1 MAVGYLGGS
10 PSIPS
15 LDMRL
20 LRVGPALVL
29 GFVLS
34 SSTLAAQS
42 APAPLPPKKDRSWR
56 MDPRLQLAAEYDDN
70 IYLLPASKT
79 DDPGAP
85 SAADLVSGRYTGM
98 EASADVITSVNA
110 SLGLRG
116 SGMGGRDFTI
126 TPRAGYE
133 LFARNG
139 ERSNATVGLT
149 LEQQLRRDG
158 RLRLRADYQP
168 GYFSRN
174 YLADA
179 VDANANG
186 TITPEER
193 VYARGEYHG
202 SELQADYR
210 HRLAKSTRTHP
221 FGAWLIVGAG
231 YAARAYDAPFSA
243 RDFSGPIA
251 AARLQFDLASGME
264 LTTSYD
270 LAMLGSPVTTQVI
283 LLDEP
288 VYGEDLNG
296 NGNSTDLAARA
307 LRTVDRSRTEH
318 VIGES
323 ARFGVG
329 KDTDVELSVDYRM
342 RRFSSD
348 EPYDVANNGRKD
360 HRLQFGADLS
370 HKFSK
375 GVRMFAG
382 ASYGSQGLNRRTDLG
397 AEGAVDDYT
406 KLRAHAGVR
415 LTP

>member
-1 MAVGYLGGS
+1 MKVFRAGS
-10 PSIPS
+10 AF
-15 LDMRL
+15 
-20 LRVGPALVL
+20 ALAIV
-29 GFVLS
+29 FA
-34 SSTLAAQS
+34 SSTLGAQDVPAA
-42 APAPLPPKKDRSWR
+42 APPQRVKTWKF
-56 MDPRLQLAAEYDDN
+56 DPRLQLVTEFDNN
-70 IYLLPASKT
+70 IYLLPANQL
-79 DDPGAP
+79 DNLGAP
-85 SAADLVSGRYTGM
+85 SAAALASGRYTGM
-98 EASADVITSVNA
+98 EAAADLITSIDA
-110 SLGLRG
+110 SLAMQG
-116 SGMGGRDFTI
+116 SGIGGRDFTV
-126 TPRAGYE
+126 TPAFGYE
-133 LFARNG
+133 FFARNG

-149 LEQQLRRDG
+149 LEQMLRREG
-158 RLRLRADYQP
+158 RVRLRAGYQP

-179 VDANANG
+179 RDVNANG
-186 TITPEER
+186 TITSDER
-193 VYARGEYHG
+193 VYARGEYHE

-210 HRLAKSTRTHP
+210 LRLAKSTRSHP
-221 FGAWLIVGAG
+221 FGAWLTVGAG
-231 YAARAYDAPFSA
+231 YASRAYDAPFLA
-243 RDFSGPIA
+243 RDFTGITA
-251 AARLQFDLASGME
+251 VARLRFELPGGLE

-296 NGNSTDLAARA
+296 NFTSTDLNARA
-307 LRTVDRSRTEH
+307 VRTVDRSRTEH

-329 KDTDVELSVDYRM
+329 EDTDVELSVDYRM
-342 RRFSSD
+342 RRFTSD

-360 HRLQFGADLS
+360 NRLQFGADLT

-406 KLRAHAGVR
+406 KLRARVGIR
-415 LTP
+415 LSR

>member
-1 MAVGYLGGS
+1 MKVLRAGS
-10 PSIPS
+10 AFA
-15 LDMRL
+15 L
-20 LRVGPALVL
+20 ALV
-29 GFVLS
+29 FT
-34 SSTLAAQS
+34 SSTLGAQAVPAS
-42 APAPLPPKKDRSWR
+42 APPKRVKTWKF
-56 MDPRLQLAAEYDDN
+56 DPRLQLVTEFDNN
-70 IYLLPASKT
+70 IYLLPANQL
-79 DDPGAP
+79 DNLGAP
-85 SAADLVSGRYTGM
+85 SAAALASGRYTGM
-98 EASADVITSVNA
+98 EAAADLITWINV
-110 SLGLRG
+110 SLAMQG
-116 SGMGGRDFTI
+116 SGIGGRDFTV
-126 TPRAGYE
+126 TPAFGYE
-133 LFARNG
+133 FFARNG

-149 LEQQLRRDG
+149 LEQRLRREG
-158 RLRLRADYQP
+158 RVRLRAGYQP

-179 VDANANG
+179 RDVNANG
-186 TITPEER
+186 TITSDER
-193 VYARGEYHG
+193 VYARGEYHE

-210 HRLAKSTRTHP
+210 LRLAKSTRSHP
-221 FGAWLIVGAG
+221 FGAWLTVGAG
-231 YAARAYDAPFSA
+231 YASRAYDAPFLA
-243 RDFSGPIA
+243 RDFTGITA
-251 AARLQFDLASGME
+251 VARLQFELPGGLE

-296 NGNSTDLAARA
+296 NGTLTDLNARA
-307 LRTVDRSRTEH
+307 VRTVDRSRTEH
-318 VIGES
+318 VIGQS

-342 RRFSSD
+342 RRFTSD

-360 HRLQFGADLS
+360 NRLQFGADLT

-406 KLRAHAGVR
+406 KLRARVGIR
-415 LTP
+415 LSR